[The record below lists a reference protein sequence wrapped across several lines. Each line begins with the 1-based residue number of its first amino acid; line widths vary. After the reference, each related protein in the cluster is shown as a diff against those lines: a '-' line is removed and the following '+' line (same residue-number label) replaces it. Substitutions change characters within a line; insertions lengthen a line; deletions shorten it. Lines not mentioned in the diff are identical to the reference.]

1 MGSRLWPM
9 VALPIAMVLKSLL
22 LIAGDLDNVQQNQ
35 EDGGRSNSLLQTVT
49 AGLLSPLSLGIPP
62 EEAFNPTAASRGLRL
77 PRNDTISAKQAWAWL
92 MRNVDLNPALA
103 VQPPPTAPAA
113 SRGVYVNWID
123 LYDAKEFRWHQW
135 WCARVPVLCRI
146 ARPLFRV
153 LQSPCERARA
163 TPSAESR
170 GHSRAPPG

>member
-1 MGSRLWPM
+1 MHPEATQHGRVAEHARISECVIWGSR
-9 VALPIAMVLKSLL
+9 ADDILPLY
-22 LIAGDLDNVQQNQ
+22 
-35 EDGGRSNSLLQTVT
+35 
-49 AGLLSPLSLGIPP
+49 GIPP
-62 EEAFNPTAASRGLRL
+62 AQAFDPTADSRGLRL
-77 PRNDTISAKQAWAWL
+77 PRNDTISAKVAWAWL
-92 MRNVDLNPALA
+92 MKNVDMDPELA

-113 SRGVYVNWID
+113 SRGVYVNWI